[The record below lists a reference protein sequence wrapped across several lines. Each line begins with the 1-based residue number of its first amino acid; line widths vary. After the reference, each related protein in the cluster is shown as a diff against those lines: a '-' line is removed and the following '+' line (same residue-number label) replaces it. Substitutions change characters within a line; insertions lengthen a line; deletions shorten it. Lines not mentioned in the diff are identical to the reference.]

1 MKASPRR
8 EAPGA
13 AAGTPMQN
21 DFTSMTRRRFLV
33 AAGALGFGLPPLA
46 RARADAGYGGITPN
60 AKFYVTTYAVTPRV
74 DARNWRLRIRGLV
87 KQPLALDYAALRQL
101 PAVHEEMTLECIG
114 NPPNGSLIGN
124 AWWEG
129 TSLAAL
135 LERAGV
141 RHAATY
147 AALRAADGYST
158 GIALDELMRKE
169 NFVAYRM
176 NGAALPAAHGYPAR
190 IFIPGKF
197 GMKQPKWL
205 TEIELVDRPYI
216 GYWER
221 RGWSNSAWRKLNSG
235 FFYPPTNPDASL
247 IARLTQTHHVRAPVE
262 LVGWAINGPA
272 GIRRVEVRAE
282 GGSWRSATLV
292 RNRSPY
298 IWTVW
303 KYRFAPARPGRYEI
317 AVRATGGDGTV
328 QPATHPADNS
338 GTEAQARIIVEVT

>member
-1 MKASPRR
+1 MRSDV
-8 EAPGA
+8 
-13 AAGTPMQN
+13 TN
-21 DFTSMTRRRFLV
+21 LTRRRFLIA
-33 AAGALGFGLPPLA
+33 AAGALGFGLPALA
-46 RARADAGYGGITPN
+46 SAEPAAGYGGITPN

-74 DARNWRLRIRGLV
+74 EAHSWRLRIGGLV
-87 KQPLALDYAALRQL
+87 KRPLALDYSALQQL
-101 PAVHEEMTLECIG
+101 PALREEMTLECIG

-141 RHAATY
+141 KREASY

-158 GIALDELMRKE
+158 GITLDELMRKQ
-169 NFVAYRM
+169 NFLAYRM
-176 NGAALPAAHGYPAR
+176 NGGPLPAAHGYPAR

-235 FFYPPTNPDASL
+235 FFYPPTAADASL
-247 IARLTQTHHVRAPVE
+247 IARLTQPHRVRAPVE

-272 GIRRVEVRAE
+272 GVRRVEVRAE
-282 GGSWRSATLV
+282 NGSWHPATLV

-303 KYRFAPARPGRYEI
+303 SYRFAPARPGRYEI

-328 QPATHPADNS
+328 QPAAHPADNS